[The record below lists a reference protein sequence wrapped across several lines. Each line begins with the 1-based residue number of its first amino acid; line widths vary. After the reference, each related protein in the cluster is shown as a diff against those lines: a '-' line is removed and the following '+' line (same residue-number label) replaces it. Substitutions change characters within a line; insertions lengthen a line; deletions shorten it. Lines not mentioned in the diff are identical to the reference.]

1 MVFDNL
7 KMTFPDSD
15 REFSGEVKQLQL
27 TPKDQGGRVPVVRDF
42 TKSIEG
48 TMTGKINAKF
58 LRRLMGI
65 EHNNELKR
73 DHRPMRRRYARRETI
88 DGVKIRKV
96 NINRLK
102 SKLRR
107 KRRKRR
113 QNIIWRVYV

>member
-1 MVFDNL
+1 MAFDNL
-7 KMTFPDSD
+7 KMTFPGSE
-15 REFSGEVKQLQL
+15 REFSGEVKPLQF
-27 TPKDQGGRVPVVRDF
+27 TPKDQGGRVPVGRV
-42 TKSIEG
+42 TKNIDG
-48 TMTGKINAKF
+48 TMTGKINTKF

-73 DHRPMRRRYARRETI
+73 DHRPMRRRYERRETI